1 MRIVGRLNQRQK
13 DSIKKNVLFN
23 YRIQKDVITNLRK

>member
-1 MRIVGRLNQRQK
+1 MNFVDCMVYGQK